1 MTLHY
6 EDALERLDRILR
18 ALRPEPAGG
27 ETAEEDIPE
36 GPPVLIVG
44 LGNPGPEYARN
55 RHNVGFRAVD
65 LFAQAHQMAFRRIQ
79 HQALLAEGR
88 LAGQRV
94 ILAKPQ
100 TFMNLSGRSV
110 RPLVSSY
117 RVPLNWLLVVYDDM
131 DLPLGAI
138 RLRPRGSPGGHNGMK
153 SIVQALGTTEFP
165 RLRIGIGRPPG
176 QMDPA
181 DYVLQDFRP
190 DEEEILEGVLHR
202 AVQAMRTFIEEGLEA
217 AMNRFNTQ
225 PATRPAGKTG
235 E

>member
-6 EDALERLDRILR
+6 EDTLERLERILR
-18 ALRPEPAGG
+18 ALRPEPGPG
-27 ETAEEDIPE
+27 EGDGADALE
-36 GPPVLIVG
+36 GPLVLIVG
-44 LGNPGPEYARN
+44 LGNPGPEYAQN
-55 RHNVGFRAVD
+55 RHNVGFRVLD
-65 LFAQAHQMAFRRIQ
+65 GFAQAHQMAFRRIL
-79 HQALLAEGR
+79 HQALIAEGR
-88 LAGQRV
+88 MAGQRV

-100 TFMNLSGRSV
+100 TLMNLSGRSV
-110 RPLVSSY
+110 RPLVSHY
-117 RVPLNWLLVVYDDM
+117 RVPLNRLLVVYDDM

-153 SIVQALGTTEFP
+153 SIIQALGTTEFP

-176 QMDPA
+176 HMNPA

-202 AVQAMRTFIEEGLEA
+202 AVQAIRTFIEEGLEA
-217 AMNRFNTQ
+217 AMNRFNAQ
-225 PATRPAGKTG
+225 PAMRPTGKTG

>member
-1 MTLHY
+1 M
-6 EDALERLDRILR
+6 
-18 ALRPEPAGG
+18 
-27 ETAEEDIPE
+27 
-36 GPPVLIVG
+36 LIVG

-55 RHNVGFRAVD
+55 RHNVGFRVLD
-65 LFAQAHQMAFRRIQ
+65 VFAQAHQITFRRIL
-79 HQALLAEGR
+79 HQALIAEGR

-110 RPLVSSY
+110 RPLVSYY
-117 RVPLNWLLVVYDDM
+117 RIPLDRILVVYDDM
-131 DLPLGAI
+131 DLPLGTI

-153 SIVQALGTTEFP
+153 SIVHALGTTEFP

-176 QMDPA
+176 HMNPA

-202 AVQAMRTFIEEGLEA
+202 ALQAIRTFIEEGLEA
-217 AMNRFNTQ
+217 AMNRFNAQ
-225 PATRPAGKTG
+225 PVMHPIGKTG

>member
-6 EDALERLDRILR
+6 EDTLERLERILR
-18 ALRPEPAGG
+18 ALRPEPGPG
-27 ETAEEDIPE
+27 EDDGANALE

-55 RHNVGFRAVD
+55 RHNVGFRVLD
-65 LFAQAHQMAFRRIQ
+65 GFAQAHQMAFRRIL
-79 HQALLAEGR
+79 HQALIAEGR
-88 LAGQRV
+88 MAGQRV

-110 RPLVSSY
+110 RPLVSHY
-117 RVPLNWLLVVYDDM
+117 RVPLDRLLVVYDDM

-165 RLRIGIGRPPG
+165 RLRVGIGRPPG
-176 QMDPA
+176 HMNPA

-202 AVQAMRTFIEEGLEA
+202 AIQAIRAFIEEGLEA
-217 AMNRFNTQ
+217 AMNRFNVQ
-225 PATRPAGKTG
+225 PAMRPTGKTG

>member
-6 EDALERLDRILR
+6 EDTLERLDRILK
-18 ALRPEPAGG
+18 ALRPEPASREDGG
-27 ETAEEDIPE
+27 EEALE
-36 GPPVLIVG
+36 GFPVLIVG

-55 RHNVGFRAVD
+55 RHNVGFRVVD
-65 LFAQAHQMAFRRIQ
+65 VFAQAHQMAFRRIL
-79 HQALLAEGR
+79 HQALIAEGR

-110 RPLVSSY
+110 RPLVSYY
-117 RVPLNWLLVVYDDM
+117 RVPLNRLLVVYDDM

-153 SIVQALGTTEFP
+153 SIVQALGTMEFP

-176 QMDPA
+176 HMNPA

-202 AVQAMRTFIEEGLEA
+202 ATQAIRTFIEEGLEA
-217 AMNRFNTQ
+217 AMNRFNAQ
-225 PATRPAGKTG
+225 PAMRPAGKTG

>member
-6 EDALERLDRILR
+6 EDTLERLDRILKM
-18 ALRPEPAGG
+18 LRPESEPG
-27 ETAEEDIPE
+27 EDGEETILE
-36 GPPVLIVG
+36 GLPVLIVG
-44 LGNPGPEYARN
+44 LGNPGPEYAYN
-55 RHNVGFRAVD
+55 RHNVGFRVVD
-65 LFAQAHQMAFRRIQ
+65 TFAQAHQMAFRRIL
-79 HQALLAEGR
+79 HQALIAEGR

-110 RPLVSSY
+110 RPLVSYY
-117 RVPLNWLLVVYDDM
+117 RVPLNRLLVVYDDM
-131 DLPLGAI
+131 DLPLGAL

-153 SIVQALGTTEFP
+153 SIVQALGTIEFP

-176 QMDPA
+176 HMSPV
-181 DYVLQDFRP
+181 DYVLQNFRP

-202 AVQAMRTFIEEGLEA
+202 AAQAVCTFIEEGLEA
-217 AMNRFNTQ
+217 AMNRFNAQ
-225 PATRPAGKTG
+225 PALWAGEKKG

>member
-6 EDALERLDRILR
+6 EDTLQRLDRLLK
-18 ALRPEPAGG
+18 ALRPEP
-27 ETAEEDIPE
+27 EPQEEGQEDFSE
-36 GPPVLIVG
+36 GLPVLIVG
-44 LGNPGPEYARN
+44 LGNPGPEYVRN
-55 RHNVGFRAVD
+55 RHNVGFRVVD
-65 LFAQAHQMAFRRIQ
+65 VFAQAHQLTFRRIL
-79 HQALLAEGR
+79 HQALIAEGR

-110 RPLVSSY
+110 RPLVSYY
-117 RVPLNWLLVVYDDM
+117 RVPLNRLLVVYDDM
-131 DLPLGAI
+131 DLPLGSI

-176 QMDPA
+176 HMNPA
-181 DYVLQDFRP
+181 DYVLQDFRSE
-190 DEEEILEGVLHR
+190 EEEILEGVLHR
-202 AVQAMRTFIEEGLEA
+202 AAQAIRTFIEEGLET
-217 AMNRFNTQ
+217 AMNRFNAQ
-225 PATRPAGKTG
+225 PARWPAGKTG